1 MARGSEPLQVRCA
14 STVERQIVCFR
25 SGADRSHTPDPNGP
39 DLAHRDYWFRL
50 RRPEPAS
57 VCYALLARKFSPRIL
72 PGRCKLRE
80 ESQTAA
86 RETLESS
93 LMGELSSEPSTGP
106 GG

>member
-1 MARGSEPLQVRCA
+1 MQSRCV

-25 SGADRSHTPDPNGP
+25 SGADRSHNTPDPNGP
-39 DLAHRDYWFRL
+39 DLEHRDYWFRL
-50 RRPEPAS
+50 RRPEPAP
-57 VCYALLARKFSPRIL
+57 VCYGWLARKFSSRIL

-86 RETLESS
+86 QATLESS